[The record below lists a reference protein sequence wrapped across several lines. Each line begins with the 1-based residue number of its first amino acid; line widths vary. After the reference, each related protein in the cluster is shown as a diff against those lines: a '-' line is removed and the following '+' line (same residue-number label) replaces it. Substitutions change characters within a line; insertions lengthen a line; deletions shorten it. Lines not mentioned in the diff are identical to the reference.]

1 MSSKT
6 VLTVQ
11 INKMTTSGWAISP
24 FPEKVVTRPFG
35 TCPFRIPFLNGTNP
49 LIRVPFGVT
58 IRLPLPQPY
67 KHKKKNTQYLQGA
80 MVFNATFNNI
90 SVILWGS
97 VLLVEETGVPG
108 ENQSISIFTR
118 SKL

>member
-1 MSSKT
+1 MVCEITKL
-6 VLTVQ
+6 VRNV
-11 INKMTTSGWAISP
+11 
-24 FPEKVVTRPFG
+24 
-35 TCPFRIPFLNGTNP
+35 P
-49 LIRVPFGVT
+49 LAVRV
-58 IRLPLPQPY
+58 
-67 KHKKKNTQYLQGA
+67 